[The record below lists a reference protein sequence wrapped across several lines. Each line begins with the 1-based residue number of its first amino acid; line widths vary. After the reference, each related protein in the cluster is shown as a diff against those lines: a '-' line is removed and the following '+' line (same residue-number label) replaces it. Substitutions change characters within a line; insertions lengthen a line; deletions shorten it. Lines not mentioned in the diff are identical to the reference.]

1 MIFHDWLFPL
11 LSYLLLIAAFYL
23 GTELT
28 IRLMGRRM
36 EASLSM
42 ATAPAVRGKF
52 QPYME
57 GMRGLL
63 ALEIFIIHCAEQYN
77 IHHGGGHWPKYDFH
91 KQIGAS
97 AVTYFFFMTG
107 YLLWKGLLDNPNFSG
122 ARFLRGRFYRT
133 FPAYFVAIS
142 LVFALAVA
150 KAGFHLR
157 VPLWKFGASYLLW
170 VMFGLP
176 YSVAING
183 YPDLVGL
190 GAGVMW
196 TLQVDWLYYL
206 IFPCLVWFSR
216 KNWRLLL
223 LILAGTAGYQALLHY
238 PPASHGN
245 LNRLEAFFAFF
256 CTCIFV
262 GMVLAV
268 IKARYPAWPWARTHA
283 ASALA
288 VGWLLAVECFVVPHW
303 GLVESLLLVPPF
315 VLVTYGND
323 FFGLFST
330 RPALLLGRVSYSIYL
345 LHAIVLIVC
354 LHFLRPVLNIGAL
367 GQAQFWA
374 LMAPL
379 GMFTLWVSMVSHR
392 FIEAP
397 FTTLGRR
404 RAAKAAIPA
413 PGHASPAQVE
423 AAIQEEAHELPGMA
437 EAELL
442 LDPKLRK

>member
-1 MIFHDWLFPL
+1 MIFHDWLWPL
-11 LSYLLLIAAFYL
+11 TTYLLLIAAFYL
-23 GTELT
+23 GTEMT
-28 IRLMGRRM
+28 IRLMGNRM
-36 EASLSM
+36 QASLSM
-42 ATAPAVRGKF
+42 ATAPAVRSKF

-63 ALEIFIIHCAEQYN
+63 ALNIFIIHCAEQYN
-77 IHHGGGHWPKYDFH
+77 LPRSGTLWPKYEFH

-122 ARFLRGRFYRT
+122 TRFLRGRFYRT
-133 FPAYFVAIS
+133 FPAYIMAIS
-142 LVFALAVA
+142 IVFAIALA
-150 KAGFHLR
+150 KAGFHIR
-157 VPLWKFGASYLLW
+157 VPLWKFGASYILW
-170 VMFGLP
+170 AMFGLP

-183 YPDLVGL
+183 YPDVVGL

-196 TLQVDWLYYL
+196 TLQVDWTYYL
-206 IFPCLVWFSR
+206 IFPFLVWFSR
-216 KNWRLLL
+216 KSWRLLL
-223 LILAGTAGYQALLHY
+223 LITAGTIIYQALLHY
-238 PPASHGN
+238 PPAAHGN
-245 LNRLEAFFAFF
+245 LNRVEAFFAFF
-256 CTCIFV
+256 CTSIFI
-262 GMVLAV
+262 GMVLADV
-268 IKARYPAWPWARTHA
+268 KARFPDWPWARSRA

-288 VGWLLAVECFVVPHW
+288 IGWWLAVECFVVPHW
-303 GLVESLLLVPPF
+303 GLVESLLLLPPF

-345 LHAIVLIVC
+345 LHAIALILC

-367 GQAQFWA
+367 GPVPFWI

-379 GMFTLWVSMVSHR
+379 GMVTLWVSMVSHR
-392 FIEAP
+392 FVEVP

-404 RAAKAAIPA
+404 RAAKAAIPQ
-413 PGHASPAQVE
+413 PEEASRAQV
-423 AAIQEEAHELPGMA
+423 AVAIQEEAAELPGMA
-437 EAELL
+437 EAELM